1 MTKSHQPSVR
11 DDVFFLC
18 VLEGE
23 EWWGYDV
30 KKNVILKRYLTWEVA
45 HTHTHTVSA
54 ILLNTQRNLLS
65 LSNTCTHA
73 LLRNSWRFNRQQLT
87 GYRWEGHNLF
97 NPIHPLNPQCTALVL
112 ILKFLHFKS
121 NTHTYRQHLFVPHR
135 NCDKPFL
142 HRSLFISDGGLPV
155 SLALRFLSAV
165 SLLVLS
171 ASLITS
177 ANVSIHCVCS
187 KQNVQ
192 MATDSRG
199 PAMPAFWR
207 TLLNYWKQ
215 LLFL

>member
-1 MTKSHQPSVR
+1 MTKSRQPSVR
-11 DDVFFLC
+11 GDVFFLQY
-18 VLEGE
+18 VGG
-23 EWWGYDV
+23 WGV
-30 KKNVILKRYLTWEVA
+30 MGLWCLKKLILKRYLTWEVA
-45 HTHTHTVSA
+45 HTHTHSFCHPAEHTKE
-54 ILLNTQRNLLS
+54 LTLS

-97 NPIHPLNPQCTALVL
+97 TLYIPLTPNAQPLFSSWSFYT
-112 ILKFLHFKS
+112 S
-121 NTHTYRQHLFVPHR
+121 NQTHTHTYRQHLFVPHR

-155 SLALRFLSAV
+155 SLALRFLNAV

-199 PAMPAFWR
+199 PAFWR